1 MRRRNLPPM
10 APRVFVAPARDLG
23 LTPAPRVDAPVAF
36 AAFRAATLRRPDTAS
51 SPRGVLRRA
60 CDEPRRRVSLSS
72 ALGPPRRFLSFQA
85 VRFFRSFCAAPP
97 PAAPLGVRG
106 RSGGGRKSP
115 RRPDASPMRVSASG
129 ASWSAASIRNVERP
143 LGRSRRVL
151 RGELAPVAGLARK
164 QSAKES
170 FGARLEGARTAPGA
184 AKKRASASTGA
195 RENEKS

>member
-1 MRRRNLPPM
+1 MP
-10 APRVFVAPARDLG
+10 VSARQVSHATTAFGGSAFGLG
-23 LTPAPRVDAPVAF
+23 RYSTVRPVH
-36 AAFRAATLRRPDTAS
+36 R
-51 SPRGVLRRA
+51 
-60 CDEPRRRVSLSS
+60 LSS
-72 ALGPPRRFLSFQA
+72 CCAVRFAQRICSGGMRVQA

-143 LGRSRRVL
+143 SGRSRRVL

-170 FGARLEGARTAPGA
+170 FGARLEGARTAPEA
-184 AKKRASASTGA
+184 VKKRASASTGA

>member
-1 MRRRNLPPM
+1 M
-10 APRVFVAPARDLG
+10 FVAPARDLG

-51 SPRGVLRRA
+51 SPRGVPRRA

-115 RRPDASPMRVSASG
+115 RRPDASGGAGDAPAPKASG
-129 ASWSAASIRNVERP
+129 WLSAKRELRSSHKGLRAASEECGFAGVGGVMHAASGI
-143 LGRSRRVL
+143 SRGMAGYVRHIVL
-151 RGELAPVAGLARK
+151 C
-164 QSAKES
+164 
-170 FGARLEGARTAPGA
+170 
-184 AKKRASASTGA
+184 KKRKTA
-195 RENEKS
+195 